1 MPLPSSGTI
10 TISQIRDE
18 AVNGG
23 CYKVDATYSL
33 SNLADAFEIS
43 TNPDAMSEFYGLYCP
58 TQVGIYAN
66 YYADPT
72 NETTSAYGL
81 YYSINSGNDV
91 LLTTGDNI
99 TTTCNSMGLITGLVS
114 GDTIY
119 VGWTSVSG
127 KLRLPYHFDA
137 QKQTT
142 TCPNTNNFDYCGTN
156 NVGGPAVSIANL
168 GAGSYT
174 IAITISVAKGF
185 FVGC

>member
-1 MPLPSSGTI
+1 MALPLSGTI

-23 CYKVDATYSL
+23 CYKADATYSL

-58 TQVGIYAN
+58 TQVGIYAK

-72 NETTSAYGL
+72 NETTTNYGL
-81 YYSINSGNDV
+81 YYSINGGSDVFLAPGNE
-91 LLTTGDNI
+91 I

-119 VGWTSVSG
+119 VGWTTVSG
-127 KLRLPYHFDA
+127 KLRLPYRFDA
-137 QKQTT
+137 EKLTT
-142 TCPNTNNFDYCGTN
+142 TCPDTNNGDYCGTN

-174 IAITISVAKGF
+174 IAITITVAKGF
-185 FVGC
+185 FSAC